1 VKDHRPFL
9 KHIVD
14 ECEYI
19 ESVLKAKS
27 FEDFIKDETLKK
39 AIVRSLE
46 IIGEAAKNVPEHVKN
61 KHGEIPWKKI
71 IGLRDVLVHRY
82 FGVDYA
88 NVWKIV
94 KEDIPELKRKVCEM
108 LER

>member
-1 VKDHRPFL
+1 MKDYKPFL
-9 KHIVD
+9 KHMLD

-19 ESVLKAKS
+19 ENALKAKS
-27 FEDFIKDETLKK
+27 FEDFVKDETLKR

-46 IIGEAAKNVPEHVKN
+46 IIGEAAKNVPEHVKDR
-61 KHGEIPWKKI
+61 HSEVPWKHI
-71 IGLRDVLVHRY
+71 AGLRNVLVHKY

-94 KEDIPELKRKVCEM
+94 KEDVPKLKEKISKM
-108 LER
+108 LGG

>member
-1 VKDHRPFL
+1 VKDHKSFL
-9 KHIVD
+9 RHMLD

-19 ESVLKAKS
+19 ESALKAKS
-27 FEDFIKDETLKK
+27 FEDFVKDETLKR

-46 IIGEAAKNVPEHVKN
+46 ILGEAAKNVPEHVKN

-71 IGLRDVLVHRY
+71 AGLRNVLIHRY

-94 KEDIPELKRKVCEM
+94 NENIPKLRERKYA
-108 LER
+108 

>member
-1 VKDHRPFL
+1 
-9 KHIVD
+9 VD

-61 KHGEIPWKKI
+61 KRGEIPWKKI